1 MITADQV
8 LEEIRSLLAE
18 KLNAQTVYADVCP
31 KDFARPGYWVETV
44 KEETDPVNFCTVR
57 KRMYFSV
64 TCFLPADTG
73 ESGGSASPTQMQT
86 EVTALFR
93 SGFLRLGS
101 RALKVSAEANGH
113 ESDRS
118 FVSLRF
124 EFFDDLTDA
133 EETAPLMGDVD
144 VALKKGD

>member
-1 MITADQV
+1 MITAEQV
-8 LEEIRSLLAE
+8 LDGVRGLLTE

-31 KDFARPGYWVETV
+31 KDFARPGYWLETV
-44 KEETDPVNFCTVR
+44 KEETDPVNFCTVK

-64 TCFLPADTG
+64 TCFLPAGAG
-73 ESGGSASPTQMQT
+73 ENGDITPTRMQT
-86 EVTALFR
+86 EVADLFR
-93 SGFLRLGS
+93 PGFLRLGG
-101 RALKVSAEANGH
+101 RALKVSADANGH

-133 EETAPLMGDVD
+133 EENAPPMGDVD